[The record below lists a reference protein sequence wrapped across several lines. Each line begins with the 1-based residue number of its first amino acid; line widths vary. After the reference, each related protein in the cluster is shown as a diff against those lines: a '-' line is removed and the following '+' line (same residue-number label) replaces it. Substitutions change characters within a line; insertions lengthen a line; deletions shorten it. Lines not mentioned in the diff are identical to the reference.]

1 MEVAV
6 LNIAT
11 KCVCGVFR
19 DYVTFSARDLTSAS
33 TKRQHEKQNVHL
45 RANRYFANH
54 IFPHNPKVTRNW
66 LQLLHVGNI
75 LYK

>member
-19 DYVTFSARDLTSAS
+19 DYVLPKS
-33 TKRQHEKQNVHL
+33 TKCNESIPGQL
-45 RANRYFANH
+45 
-54 IFPHNPKVTRNW
+54 KV
-66 LQLLHVGNI
+66 GA
-75 LYK
+75 LY